1 MKNLPILIFVA
12 LLSFTACTPSNIL
25 FEEHKQLSP
34 ELEWKKEDART
45 FEVAVTD
52 DSKAYDVKL
61 AFRYATGFQFKN
73 VKLNVIETTP
83 SGETKTH
90 AVTITVVNEKGDYI
104 GEPGLD
110 IWDSTH
116 PFLNNVNFSQTGT
129 YSYTIQ
135 HDMPQDPLQLAMEIG
150 LIVEAV
156 Q

>member
-1 MKNLPILIFVA
+1 MKNLPA
-12 LLSFTACTPSNIL
+12 LLLALTLFLTACTPSNVIY
-25 FEEHKQLSP
+25 EEHKQLSP
-34 ELEWKKEDART
+34 ELEWKKADART
-45 FEVAVTD
+45 FDVEISD
-52 DSKAYDVKL
+52 NSKAYDVKL

-73 VKLNVIETTP
+73 LKLNVIETTP

-90 AVTITVVNEKGDYI
+90 AVTLTVINDKGDYI

-116 PFLNNVNFSQTGT
+116 PFLNSVNFTQTGI

-135 HDMPQDPLQLAMEIG
+135 HDMPQDALQMAMEVG